1 MLQAFDKHKI
11 SHEIRNQIW
20 NLEDVKTSSIIGNLL
35 HLPTSIFW
43 QILLNASDENDAEG
57 NMLPALSAGEDILDF
72 EFWPYWTLEN
82 KVEPDVFIRFTNFD
96 LIIELKVH
104 DYNSQKPGQWNR
116 EFAAYYKRYPY
127 ENKPVYLIA
136 ISGKTNKTMNNVFQ
150 CSWQSLLEAVLD
162 AKETTEGK
170 DCFIDRIFDDILMAF
185 SIHKEY
191 YFKYLDSVMLD
202 HMNIKSDYKLFP
214 NFI

>member
-72 EFWPYWTLEN
+72 EFWPYWTLED

-104 DYNSQKPGQWNR
+104 DYNSQEPGQWNR
-116 EFAAYYKRYPY
+116 EFAAYYKRYPN

-170 DCFIDRIFDDILMAF
+170 DSFIDRIFDDILMAF

>member
-11 SHEIRNQIW
+11 SHEIRNRIW

-57 NMLPALSAGEDILDF
+57 IMLPALSAGEDIIDF
-72 EFWPYWTLEN
+72 EFWPYWTLED

-104 DYNSQKPGQWNR
+104 DYNPQKSWQWNR
-116 EFAAYYKRYPY
+116 EFAAYYKRYHN

-136 ISGKTNKTMNNVFQ
+136 ISGKTNETMNNVFQ

-170 DCFIDRIFDDILMAF
+170 DGFIDRIFDDILMAF

-191 YFKYLDSVMLD
+191 YFKYLDSVILD
-202 HMNIKSDYKLFP
+202 HTNIQSDYKLFP
-214 NFI
+214 NLI

>member
-72 EFWPYWTLEN
+72 EFWPYWTLED

-104 DYNSQKPGQWNR
+104 DYNPQKYRQWNR
-116 EFAAYYKRYPY
+116 EFAAYYKRYPN

-136 ISGKTNKTMNNVFQ
+136 ISGKTNETMNNVFQ

-170 DCFIDRIFDDILMAF
+170 DGFIDRIFDDILMAF

>member
-72 EFWPYWTLEN
+72 EFWPYWTLED

-104 DYNSQKPGQWNR
+104 DYNPQKSRQWNR
-116 EFAAYYKRYPY
+116 EFAAYYKRYPN

-136 ISGKTNKTMNNVFQ
+136 ISGKTNETINNVFQ

-170 DCFIDRIFDDILMAF
+170 DSFIDRIFDDILMAF

>member
-1 MLQAFDKHKI
+1 MLQAFYKHKI

-57 NMLPALSAGEDILDF
+57 KMLPALSAGEDILDY

-104 DYNSQKPGQWNR
+104 DYNPQKSRQWNR
-116 EFAAYYKRYPY
+116 EFAAYYKRYPN

-136 ISGKTNKTMNNVFQ
+136 ISGKTNETMNNVFQ

-170 DCFIDRIFDDILMAF
+170 DSFIDRIFDDILMAF

>member
-72 EFWPYWTLEN
+72 EFWPYWTLED

-104 DYNSQKPGQWNR
+104 DYNPQKSRQWNR
-116 EFAAYYKRYPY
+116 EFAAYYKRYPN

-136 ISGKTNKTMNNVFQ
+136 ISGKTNETMNNVFQ

-170 DCFIDRIFDDILMAF
+170 DSFIDRIFDDILMAF

>member
-104 DYNSQKPGQWNR
+104 DYNPQEPGQWNR
-116 EFAAYYKRYPY
+116 EFAAYYKRYPN

-170 DCFIDRIFDDILMAF
+170 DGFIDRIFDDILMAF